1 MLLEMISIGLLIPI
15 LSFFI
20 NPDKLINYLSFYD
33 LELNNNFLIYG
44 TIFVVVVFFIKNL
57 FLSFFLW
64 FQNLVTNNIRVS
76 LSSRLFRNYLNQ
88 NYSIFLK
95 ENFGDTVRN
104 LRVEAMRYGSLL
116 LQYINLINEI
126 FVIIG
131 LLILLFLNNK
141 ELSYI
146 FFSIIIL
153 SSAL

>member
-1 MLLEMISIGLLIPI
+1 M
-15 LSFFI
+15 
-20 NPDKLINYLSFYD
+20 
-33 LELNNNFLIYG
+33 
-44 TIFVVVVFFIKNL
+44 
-57 FLSFFLW
+57 
-64 FQNLVTNNIRVS
+64 
-76 LSSRLFRNYLNQ
+76 SSRLFKNYLNQ

-131 LLILLFLNNK
+131 LLILLFFNNK

-146 FFSIIIL
+146 FFSIIIF
-153 SSAL
+153 SSALYLFLTNKKNGRMVL